1 MKYMVRELVDL
12 RITKRK
18 SHGQFC
24 ILFNHFALN
33 RGLVLAGNHYVLG
46 SVVHLD
52 LSGYLLKHM
61 QNSIPTHVYREYISS
76 PQLI

>member
-1 MKYMVRELVDL
+1 MKYVVKEWVGIRMERMK
-12 RITKRK
+12 TNN
-18 SHGQFC
+18 QFC
-24 ILFNHFALN
+24 ILFNHFALS

-52 LSGYLLKHM
+52 LRGYLLRHM
-61 QNSIPTHVYREYISS
+61 QNYIPTHVCKEYISS